1 MANKFTLNK
10 CLKMLKEY
18 NDRIIKISEEAVK
31 EVFKDLDIP
40 VVDCEGRKVV
50 KASRDNSNTHVVEA
64 NKKKVY

>member
-40 VVDCEGRKVV
+40 EVDCEGRKVV
-50 KASRDNSNTHVVEA
+50 KASKEYSNTHVVESD
-64 NKKKVY
+64 KKKV